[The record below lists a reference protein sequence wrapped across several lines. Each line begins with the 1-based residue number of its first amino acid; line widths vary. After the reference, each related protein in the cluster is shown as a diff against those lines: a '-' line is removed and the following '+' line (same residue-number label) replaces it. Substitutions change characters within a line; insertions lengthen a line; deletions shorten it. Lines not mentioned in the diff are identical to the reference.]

1 MVSENPVIDTPTPS
15 SFPDL
20 RSFLSAEEVPA
31 GLIEIQHQGLP
42 LEILNVPADSD
53 TTLVCFHGAA
63 EKDVRLPWF
72 LGQGV
77 TAGLPVN
84 RIFISDPSLRKS
96 TDFNL
101 AWYAGSKEQPDLQE
115 TLADVIRRIVRET
128 GGYNLVFFGSSA
140 GGYASLALSRFF
152 PTSLALAVNPQTS
165 ISRFYPGAVERYMT
179 YAWEMDGKDMS
190 ELPAS
195 VAHNLIP
202 AYSAGFSHTVALI
215 QNAKDWF
222 HIQKHQ
228 LPFVDVVGDSDNLFM
243 LMDRWGPDT
252 GDGHIPPPKELIR
265 ACFEELATCRGD
277 WRAGLTASGFQAET
291 TRQDVKRR
299 VLDTAPAKAASET

>member
-1 MVSENPVIDTPTPS
+1 MPS
-15 SFPDL
+15 SYADL
-20 RSFLSAEEVPA
+20 GAFLSADEIPA
-31 GLIEIQHQGLP
+31 GLLEIQHQGLP
-42 LEILNVPADSD
+42 IELLNVPADSD

-96 TDFNL
+96 TEFNIG
-101 AWYAGSKEQPDLQE
+101 WYAGSKEHPDLQE
-115 TLADVIRRIVRET
+115 TLADVIRRIVRQT
-128 GGYNLVFFGSSA
+128 GGYNVVFFGSSA

-152 PTSLALAVNPQTS
+152 PTSLAVAVNPQTS
-165 ISRFYPGAVERYMT
+165 ISEFYPGAVERYMT
-179 YAWEMDGKDMS
+179 HGWDMEGKPMT
-190 ELPAS
+190 ELPAT
-195 VAHNLIP
+195 VAHDLIP
-202 AYSAGFSHTVALI
+202 AYSAGFNHTVALI

-228 LPFVDVVGDSDNLFM
+228 LPFVDAVGSSENLHM

-252 GDGHIPPPKELIR
+252 GDGHIPPPKELLR
-265 ACFEELATCRGD
+265 ACFEQLAVCRGD
-277 WRAGLTASGFQAET
+277 WASGLAASGFQAGT
-291 TRQDVKRR
+291 TRSDVKRR
-299 VLDTAPAKAASET
+299 VLDTAPPSAEQPKAS

>member
-1 MVSENPVIDTPTPS
+1 MVSENLVVDTPTPS

-20 RSFLSAEEVPA
+20 HSFLSAEEVPA

-63 EKDVRLPWF
+63 DKDVRLPWF

-115 TLADVIRRIVRET
+115 TLADVVRRIVRET

-265 ACFEELATCRGD
+265 ACFEELAKCRGD

-299 VLDTAPAKAASET
+299 VVDTAPAKAVSDN

>member
-1 MVSENPVIDTPTPS
+1 MLENQAAETPQS
-15 SFPDL
+15 STFADL
-20 RSFLSAEEVPA
+20 RRFLSADEVPA
-31 GLIEIQHQGLP
+31 GLIEIQHEGLP

-96 TDFNL
+96 TEFNIG
-101 AWYAGSKEQPDLQE
+101 WYAGSKEQPDLQE
-115 TLADVIRRIVRET
+115 TLTDVIRRIVRST
-128 GGYNLVFFGSSA
+128 SGYNVIFFGSSA

-152 PTSLALAVNPQTS
+152 PTSLAFAVNPQTS

-179 YAWEMDGKDMS
+179 YAWEMPGKEMA

-195 VAHNLIP
+195 VAHDLVP
-202 AYSAGFSHTVALI
+202 AYSAGFGHTVALV

-222 HIQKHQ
+222 HIQNHQ
-228 LPFVDVVGDSDNLFM
+228 LPFIDAVGDSENLYM
-243 LMDRWGPDT
+243 VMDRWGPDT
-252 GDGHIPPPKELIR
+252 GDGHTPPPKELLR
-265 ACFEELATCRGD
+265 ECFEQLAICHGD
-277 WRAGLTASGFQAET
+277 WPAGLAASGFQAQT

-299 VLDTAPAKAASET
+299 VTETAPASAG

>member
-1 MVSENPVIDTPTPS
+1 MPENPAAETAEPS
-15 SFPDL
+15 IYADL
-20 RSFLSAEEVPA
+20 HGFLSSEKVPA
-31 GLIEIQHQGLP
+31 GLITIQHNGLP
-42 LEILNVPADSD
+42 IEILNIPADSD

-63 EKDVRLPWF
+63 ENDVRLPWF
-72 LGQGV
+72 LGKGV
-77 TAGLPVN
+77 TADLPVN

-96 TDFNL
+96 RDFNL

-115 TLADVIRRIVRET
+115 TLADVIRRIVRDT
-128 GGYNLVFFGSSA
+128 WGYNVVFFGSSA

-165 ISRFYPGAVERYMT
+165 ISRFYPGAVERYLAH
-179 YAWEMDGKDMS
+179 AWDMEGTDMS
-190 ELPAS
+190 ALPAS
-195 VAHNLIP
+195 VAHDLLP

-222 HIQKHQ
+222 HIQNHQ
-228 LPFVDVVGDSDNLFM
+228 LPFVDEVGGSENLFM

-252 GDGHIPPPKELIR
+252 GDGHIPPPKELLR
-265 ACFEELATCRGD
+265 NCFEELAKCHGN
-277 WRAGLTASGFQAET
+277 WPSGLAAAGFQAET

-299 VLDTAPAKAASET
+299 VMETAPAKAG